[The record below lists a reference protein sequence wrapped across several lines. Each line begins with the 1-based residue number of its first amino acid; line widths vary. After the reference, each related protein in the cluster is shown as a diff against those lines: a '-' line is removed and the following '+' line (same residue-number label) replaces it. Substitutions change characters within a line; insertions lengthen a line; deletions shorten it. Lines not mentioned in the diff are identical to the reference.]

1 LFSEPQTIIAHGPVE
16 QSSVLKTLTVY
27 RQLMGRRFL
36 LYLNTWLNN
45 LPNSTKAAESVVIFK
60 KQLKAYIIYYLYI
73 YIYLYTKKKKKNVH
87 VLS

>member
-1 LFSEPQTIIAHGPVE
+1 
-16 QSSVLKTLTVY
+16 
-27 RQLMGRRFL
+27 L

-73 YIYLYTKKKKKNVH
+73 YIYLYLQKRKMYMYRLRLNWER
-87 VLS
+87 S